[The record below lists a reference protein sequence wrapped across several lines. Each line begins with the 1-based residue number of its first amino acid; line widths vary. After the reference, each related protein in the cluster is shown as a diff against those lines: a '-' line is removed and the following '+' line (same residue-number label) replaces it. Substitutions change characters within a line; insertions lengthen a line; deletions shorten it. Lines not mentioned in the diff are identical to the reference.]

1 MKKFYIKI
9 ILLFCVLISNLM
21 SINAEE
27 LVDNGHS
34 FNAYDN
40 PVYYQYFDDYM
51 NILGEEFNKIK
62 YYRRNIFVKFDYK
75 IHRDGTISEFSI
87 DPLTNSPINIK
98 KLKVLI
104 ENNLP
109 PKFYEGMNKE
119 NVNISIVF
127 YTSKY
132 PDIYLIDY
140 YPPRMNKE
148 GVFYIKME
156 RKI

>member
-1 MKKFYIKI
+1 
-9 ILLFCVLISNLM
+9 M

-87 DPLTNSPINIK
+87 DPLTNSPINIFNVVVI
-98 KLKVLI
+98 LYCWVL
-104 ENNLP
+104 
-109 PKFYEGMNKE
+109 
-119 NVNISIVF
+119 
-127 YTSKY
+127 
-132 PDIYLIDY
+132 
-140 YPPRMNKE
+140 
-148 GVFYIKME
+148 
-156 RKI
+156 